1 MAFRGDILG
10 LKVVGEEEFEQTYPP
25 TLTHEIEMRQ
35 SDGQMKAEALIKIP
49 KALKDDGSRVGVI
62 FGNYNKEKAIN
73 FEVHA
78 QGTIRL

>member
-1 MAFRGDILG
+1 
-10 LKVVGEEEFEQTYPP
+10 
-25 TLTHEIEMRQ
+25 
-35 SDGQMKAEALIKIP
+35 MKAEALIKIP
-49 KALKDDGSRVGVI
+49 KALNDDGRVGVI